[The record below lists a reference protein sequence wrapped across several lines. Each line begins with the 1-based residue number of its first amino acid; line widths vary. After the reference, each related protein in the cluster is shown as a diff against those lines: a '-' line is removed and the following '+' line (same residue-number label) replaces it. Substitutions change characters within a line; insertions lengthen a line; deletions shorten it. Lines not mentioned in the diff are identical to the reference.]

1 MTRALD
7 DGIFR
12 SFHTWG
18 IGERGTRASTSS
30 TWFAMLAQVES
41 PVNSVEIDSRNTQ
54 IGTDLDTLLKG
65 AKNAKK
71 R

>member
-1 MTRALD
+1 
-7 DGIFR
+7 
-12 SFHTWG
+12 
-18 IGERGTRASTSS
+18 
-30 TWFAMLAQVES
+30 MLAQVES

-65 AKNAKK
+65 AKNAKE

>member
-12 SFHTWG
+12 SCHTWG
-18 IGERGTRASTSS
+18 IGERGTMASTSS

-41 PVNSVEIDSRNTQ
+41 PVNSIGASGNLINTGNPLQ
-54 IGTDLDTLLKG
+54 ALQSWVT
-65 AKNAKK
+65 
-71 R
+71 